1 MTGLFVLRLNRLGL
15 FVCSVLPNHNVLH
28 IAAAVKYLTLAFYLS
43 VIINVTFNRTTGL
56 HIVAL
61 IALALILNELL
72 LAPFKL
78 WLQQEQR
85 SEMHQSATNLNSFIL
100 NELSEPIYISIGIA
114 TYITSNRGEIE
125 PEPLD
130 QWLESLFAHTRH
142 TRNIGVAPD
151 NVLQYLYPKA
161 LNQQALGLRY
171 ADIPDQWPMVERI
184 MQTGQSQL
192 QGPINLVQGER
203 GFAFRQPIFVDG
215 RYWGLVSTII
225 NLDSVNQSIAQHF
238 ADSMQ
243 VLSIYNQTGELFF
256 SNADDA
262 EPQLMQGL
270 RSIRVEQRIPLPET
284 YWQVVIEAPLN
295 SQAIRL
301 ARLLGAL
308 TLITFMLSGYAL
320 WHKTRSAQKER
331 AQVQAHKAQ
340 FLAAVS
346 HELKTPLTVIQG
358 SLILLQH
365 PDIHPDKK
373 QQALQAALKQQQ
385 RLSHLIYDLLDF
397 NLALNKQ
404 LRIVRQP
411 TPLIPLLN
419 TIAERFSPGFEQASI
434 RFGLQY
440 QEGIQ
445 PVLITDPARLEQV
458 LRHLLDN
465 TLKFCRSGDKVE
477 LTLEISERATIS
489 LRDTGPGIPVAF
501 TQPNLEFFLQHDGS
515 DSRQQGGTGLGL
527 ALCREIIAMLDGE
540 MHISASAADG
550 SLICITWPL
559 RLLQPAEHKE

>member
-1 MTGLFVLRLNRLGL
+1 M
-15 FVCSVLPNHNVLH
+15 P
-28 IAAAVKYLTLAFYLS
+28 
-43 VIINVTFNRTTGL
+43 FNRTISL
-56 HIVAL
+56 HIIVI
-61 IALALILNELL
+61 IAFAIVLNELL

-114 TYITSNRGEIE
+114 TYISSNRGEIDS
-125 PEPLD
+125 EPLD
-130 QWLESLFAHTRH
+130 HWLESLFAHTRH

-171 ADIPDQWPMVERI
+171 ADIPDQWPMVQRI

-238 ADSMQ
+238 SSSPHA
-243 VLSIYNQTGELFF
+243 LSIYNQAGELFY
-256 SNADDA
+256 SNTENAQ
-262 EPQLMQGL
+262 PQRMQTL
-270 RSIRVEQRIPLPET
+270 DSIRVEQRIPLPET
-284 YWQVVIEAPLN
+284 YWQVVVEGPLN
-295 SQAIRL
+295 AQAIMI

-308 TLITFMLSGYAL
+308 TLITFMLFGYTL
-320 WHKTRSAQKER
+320 WHKTRRAQAER

-358 SLILLQH
+358 SLSLLQH

-404 LRIVRQP
+404 LRIVSQP

-419 TIAERFSPGFEQASI
+419 TMVERFTPRFEQANI
-434 RFGLQY
+434 RFRLEY
-440 QEGIQ
+440 QGGIQ

-465 TLKFCRSGDKVE
+465 TLKFCRSGDTVE
-477 LTLEISERATIS
+477 IALDVAELVTIS
-489 LRDTGPGIPVAF
+489 LRDTGPGIPNTF
-501 TQPNLEFFLQHDGS
+501 TQPNLELFLQHDGS

-527 ALCREIIAMLDGE
+527 ALCREIIALLDGE
-540 MHISASAADG
+540 MHICASPAEG
-550 SLICITWPL
+550 SLIRMTWPL